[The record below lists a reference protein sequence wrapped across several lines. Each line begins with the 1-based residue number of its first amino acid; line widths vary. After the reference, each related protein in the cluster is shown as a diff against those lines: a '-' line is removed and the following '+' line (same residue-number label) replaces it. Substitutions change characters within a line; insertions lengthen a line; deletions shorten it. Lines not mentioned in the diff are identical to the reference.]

1 MLIFDTSCTQT
12 SPSLAFTSVCPPLFP
27 TPPLAI
33 HPSPCHPPLPLPST
47 LPLAIHP
54 SSCHPPFLL
63 PSTLPLAIHP
73 SSCHPP
79 HLTSTTR
86 HVVQQGRI
94 LKIVHT
100 FHKADRSARS
110 VAQGPS
116 PPSSPPLNR
125 PTDPFPSPSPFRAT
139 HLSPFRATHLSP
151 HVQHD
156 RSFSKAGLTGPFPS
170 VISALKSLKDLKLPS
185 NSLSGPVP
193 PFLSTLT
200 SLTTLYVPLYYLS
213 VFFISSH
220 TPLFRQLLSCLS
232 TPHTSPYRPALLCI
246 VSYRSESFCRRL
258 DSNQFTGSIPSGLS
272 KLTALTVL
280 QLSNN
285 SLSGSLPSALS
296 TLTNLR
302 NLYSRQQQ
310 QAIWIAPF
318 ISQILSRNTLSG
330 SIPSDYSALEFLA
343 ILLLNNNFIIGT
355 IPSSLS
361 TLSYLYQVG
370 VSENLLSATSLS
382 TLSLSTACPS
392 LSPTD
397 LHCPH
402 IPLSPPLSPLPSPAP
417 QPPHTSN
424 VAFKSLSGS
433 LPNNV
438 AFNSLS
444 GSLPKSLSNLQSLY
458 SLDLSNNYFSG
469 QVQTIFSALTSLQSI
484 NISYNYF
491 TGYLPKIGFLGEL
504 KSTDL
509 SNNFFFGSANDGTD
523 SIGLPLCPD
532 PPTSSYTIAQNCLLN
547 LANTCTAISGLTVS
561 FVEPQKTEDECFV
574 FCGTSLAMPIFP
586 NQQCGYEKGMCVA
599 NLSGSGVLFYQ
610 CQCTAPFVRSA
621 DAKSC
626 DLPRNPRLVPAL
638 PSVFESERQRSALLP
653 VPVHG
658 DPDTAR
664 QPQWPQQRG
673 YEKGMC
679 VASLSGDG
687 VLFYQ
692 CHQPTT
698 ATAISA
704 RAPPTLPSP
713 LPTSKIASS
722 FPTVTS
728 EPPS

>member
-1 MLIFDTSCTQT
+1 MLPLQRTFSLHIAHPPPFPPQPPLTANGDI
-12 SPSLAFTSVCPPLFP
+12 PSLPASMTQLTSLTLLPHPSPCHPPLP
-27 TPPLAI
+27 LPSTPPLAI
-33 HPSPCHPPLPLPST
+33 HPSPCHPPFLLPST

-86 HVVQQGRI
+86 HVVQQGRSHS
-94 LKIVHT
+94 LTGPFSSVFSA
-100 FHKADRSARS
+100 FHLYRSARS
-110 VAQGPS
+110 VSQGPS

-151 HVQHD
+151 FRATHLSPFRATHLSPHLQHD
-156 RSFSKAGLTGPFPS
+156 RSFSKAGLAGPFPS

-200 SLTTLYVPLYYLS
+200 SLTTLSVPNNLLTGSLPATLS
-213 VFFISSH
+213 
-220 TPLFRQLLSCLS
+220 
-232 TPHTSPYRPALLCI
+232 AL
-246 VSYRSESFCRRL
+246 RRL
-258 DSNQFTGSIPSGLS
+258 VSM
-272 KLTALTVL
+272 

-302 NLYSRQQQ
+302 NLYVCLSRQQQ

-361 TLSYLYQVG
+361 TLSYLYQVD
-370 VSENLLSATSLS
+370 VSENLLSG
-382 TLSLSTACPS
+382 TLPS
-392 LSPTD
+392 MFTTNMTD
-397 LHCPH
+397 LR
-402 IPLSPPLSPLPSPAP
+402 
-417 QPPHTSN
+417 
-424 VAFKSLSGS
+424 FF
-433 LPNNV
+433 NV

-491 TGYLPKIGFLGEL
+491 SGYLPKIGFLGEL

-561 FVEPQKTEDECFV
+561 FVEAQKTEDECFV

-626 DLPRNPRLVPAL
+626 DLPL
-638 PSVFESERQRSALLP
+638 
-653 VPVHG
+653 PVHG

>member
-1 MLIFDTSCTQT
+1 MTQLTSLTLLLPHLANAELVFEDSQKPARARNAARLTSLTQT
-12 SPSLAFTSVCPPLFP
+12 GLPSSPSPPSLPAPLIP

-47 LPLAIHP
+47 PPLAIHP

-79 HLTSTTR
+79 FLLPSTLPLAIHPTSHPPRGTSFSKAGLTHSQAPSPPSFLPFTFR
-86 HVVQQGRI
+86 RSSNPLAI
-94 LKIVHT
+94 RPSHT
-100 FHKADRSARS
+100 FHEADRSARS
-110 VAQGPS
+110 VSQGPS

-139 HLSPFRATHLSP
+139 PPTSPLSVPPTSPLSVPRTSP
-151 HVQHD
+151 HTYNMAG
-156 RSFSKAGLTGPFPS
+156 RSAR
-170 VISALKSLKDLKLPS
+170 
-185 NSLSGPVP
+185 PVP
-193 PFLSTLT
+193 LH
-200 SLTTLYVPLYYLS
+200 YLS

-280 QLSNN
+280 SVPNNLLTGSLPATLSALRRLVSMQLSNN

-361 TLSYLYQVG
+361 TLSYLYQVD
-370 VSENLLSATSLS
+370 VSENLLSG
-382 TLSLSTACPS
+382 TLPS
-392 LSPTD
+392 MFTTNMTD
-397 LHCPH
+397 LR
-402 IPLSPPLSPLPSPAP
+402 
-417 QPPHTSN
+417 
-424 VAFKSLSGS
+424 FF
-433 LPNNV
+433 NV

-491 TGYLPKIGFLGEL
+491 SGYLPKIGFLGEL

-561 FVEPQKTEDECFV
+561 FVEAQKTEDECFV

-626 DLPRNPRLVPAL
+626 DLPL
-638 PSVFESERQRSALLP
+638 
-653 VPVHG
+653 PVHG